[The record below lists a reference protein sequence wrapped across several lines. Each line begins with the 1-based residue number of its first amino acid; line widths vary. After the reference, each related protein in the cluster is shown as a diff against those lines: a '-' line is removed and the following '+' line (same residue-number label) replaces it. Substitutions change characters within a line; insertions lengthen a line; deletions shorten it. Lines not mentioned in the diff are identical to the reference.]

1 MTSTEILKRKL
12 WLAIEKLP
20 ENKLR
25 EALDFIS
32 QLLAQRSQAPAEPQ
46 PSPSGQKLDP
56 TQDPILRFIGG
67 VAHGSLAQAIDE
79 ELYSA

>member
-1 MTSTEILKRKL
+1 MTSAEILKRKL

-32 QLLAQRSQAPAEPQ
+32 QLLSQKSQARAELQ
-46 PSPSGQKLDP
+46 PSGQKLDP